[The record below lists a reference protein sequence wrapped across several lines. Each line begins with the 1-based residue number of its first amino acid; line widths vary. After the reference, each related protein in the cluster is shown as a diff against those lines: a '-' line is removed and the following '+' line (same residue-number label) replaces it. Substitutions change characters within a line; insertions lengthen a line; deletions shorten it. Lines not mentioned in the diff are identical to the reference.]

1 MQKTNFK
8 TRLLALLTAVFM
20 VIMCV
25 PFAAFAEDAEL
36 KSITVSFI
44 DEGKKTVANDED
56 VASGDYLTTPSASMP
71 AGKTFDRWKVEGD
84 TEDTVNKGYI
94 GVGNYVSFADLAKFA
109 VPDATNPTHG
119 RVNLIALAAK
129 EPEQPSEPEKTP
141 LTKENVSVIKV
152 YWNDDQG
159 VYKMDPI
166 EKGKSASAPAVDMNA
181 KEYNYTWTAYGL
193 DKELSVGDTISFD
206 ELLEIASEPQYDYVD
221 GVEDTNTVIAAV
233 NFTKKDKVVEPV
245 EPAKKPLVMTNV
257 TKINVYWCDGEG
269 ANGVYK
275 MDPVS
280 VNGSTVAPA
289 VDMNAKEY
297 NYKWVATGKEL
308 NVNDTITFSELL
320 AIASEPQYDVK
331 ADGTLDYNTV
341 IASVTFDKKDNAKP
355 AKALVETNISKI
367 YVSWYDGEG
376 ENGVYKM
383 DPVDFGKTV
392 TAPATDINA
401 ERYNYTWNVDEL
413 VKNVNDVVTFGELL
427 QHCGKPMYDLNA
439 DGTENNQKVVAYV
452 TFVKTDVAAEV
463 GIKNVHFIVKNGEGE
478 SWAASEK
485 DYNDQK
491 IFDRTYTVRSDVTGK
506 VTAPAAAVKEGK
518 NFLYWECTQ
527 GTTPNVKKYR
537 LNAGAEFN
545 FDTLTELGLPVSE
558 SGDFN
563 FVAVFEDKK
572 SDNSSSSSSSSASS
586 SSNKTTTAS
595 NEKQVVKA
603 AAAPANTT
611 KVLPKTGASNVAP
624 LLGGSLAVVALLM
637 GYGVYSLVLRKKD

>member
-8 TRLLALLTAVFM
+8 TRLLALLTAAFM
-20 VIMCV
+20 LVMCV
-25 PFAAFAEDAEL
+25 PFAAFA
-36 KSITVSFI
+36 
-44 DEGKKTVANDED
+44 
-56 VASGDYLTTPSASMP
+56 
-71 AGKTFDRWKVEGD
+71 
-84 TEDTVNKGYI
+84 
-94 GVGNYVSFADLAKFA
+94 AD
-109 VPDATNPTHG
+109 
-119 RVNLIALAAK
+119 
-129 EPEQPSEPEKTP
+129 
-141 LTKENVSVIKV
+141 
-152 YWNDDQG
+152 
-159 VYKMDPI
+159 
-166 EKGKSASAPAVDMNA
+166 
-181 KEYNYTWTAYGL
+181 
-193 DKELSVGDTISFD
+193 
-206 ELLEIASEPQYDYVD
+206 
-221 GVEDTNTVIAAV
+221 
-233 NFTKKDKVVEPV
+233 

-269 ANGVYK
+269 TNGVYK
-275 MDPVS
+275 MDSVS
-280 VNGSTVAPA
+280 VDGSTVAPA

-308 NVNDTITFSELL
+308 NVNDTITFSDLL
-320 AIASEPQYDVK
+320 AIAGEPQYDVK

-341 IASVTFDKKDNAKP
+341 IAPVTFNKKDKAVEPVEPAKKPLVMTNVTKINVYWCDGEGTNGVYKMDSVSVDGSTVAPAVDMNAKEYNYKWVATGKELNVNDTITFSDLLAIAGEPQYDVKADGTLDYNTVIAPVTFNKKDKAVEPVEP
-355 AKALVETNISKI
+355 AKKPLVMTNISKI

-427 QHCGKPMYDLNA
+427 HHCGAPMYDLNA
-439 DGTENNQKVVAYV
+439 DGTENYQKVVAYV

-478 SWAASEK
+478 SWAASE
-485 DYNDQK
+485 DVYNTEE

-518 NFLYWECTQ
+518 NFLYWECTR
-527 GTTPNVKKYR
+527 GTDPNAQKYR

-545 FDTLTELGLPVSE
+545 FETLTNLGLPKTE

-563 FVAVFEDKK
+563 FVAVFADKK
-572 SDNSSSSSSSSASS
+572 ADNSSSSSSNTTNTSVSNTTNTSAS
-586 SSNKTTTAS
+586 NTTNTSAS
-595 NEKQVVKA
+595 QKQVVKA

-611 KVLPKTGASNVAP
+611 KVLPKTGATNAAP
-624 LLGGSLAVVALLM
+624 LIGGSLAVVALLM
-637 GYGVYSLVLRKKD
+637 GYGVYGLVLRKKD

>member
-1 MQKTNFK
+1 MQKTTFK
-8 TRLLALLTAVFM
+8 TRLLALLTAAFM
-20 VIMCV
+20 IVMCV

-44 DEGKKTVANDED
+44 DEGKKTAANDEE
-56 VASGDYLTTPSASMP
+56 VASGDWLHTPSASMP

-84 TEDTVNKGYI
+84 TEDTVNNGYI
-94 GVGNYVSFADLAKFA
+94 GVGNNVSFADLAKFA

-141 LTKENVSVIKV
+141 KTKENVSVIKV

-159 VYKMDPI
+159 VYKMDPVK
-166 EKGKSASAPAVDMNA
+166 KGESASAPAVDMNA
-181 KEYNYTWTAYGL
+181 TEYNYTWTAYGL

-206 ELLEIASEPQYDYVD
+206 KLLEIASEPMYDYVD

-233 NFTKKDKVVEPV
+233 NFNKKDKAVEPV

-269 ANGVYK
+269 PNGVYK

-297 NYKWVATGKEL
+297 NYKWVATDKEL
-308 NVNDTITFSELL
+308 NVNDTITFSELW

-331 ADGTLDYNTV
+331 ADGTFDYNTV

-401 ERYNYTWNVDEL
+401 ESYNYTWNVDEL
-413 VKNVNDVVTFGELL
+413 VKNVNDVVTFSELL
-427 QHCGKPMYDLNA
+427 HHCGKPMYDLKA
-439 DGTENNQKVVAYV
+439 DGTEDNQTVVAYV
-452 TFVKTDVAAEV
+452 QFVKTNVAAEV

-518 NFLYWECTQ
+518 NFLYWECTR
-527 GTTPNVKKYR
+527 GTDPKAKKYR

-545 FDTLTELGLPVSE
+545 FVTLTELGLPASE

-572 SDNSSSSSSSSASS
+572 ADNSSSSSSSSASS

-611 KVLPKTGASNVAP
+611 KVLPKTGATNAAP
-624 LLGGSLAVVALLM
+624 LIGGSLAVVALLM
-637 GYGVYSLVLRKKD
+637 GYGVYGLVLRKKD

>member
-44 DEGKKTVANDED
+44 DESKKTVADDEE
-56 VASGDYLTTPSASMP
+56 VENGKFLSVPNANMP
-71 AGKTFDRWKVEGD
+71 EGKTFDRWKVEGD
-84 TEDTVNKGYI
+84 TEDTVNNGYI
-94 GVGNYVSFADLAKFA
+94 GGGNYVSFADLAKFA

-427 QHCGKPMYDLNA
+427 KHCGKPMYDLNA
-439 DGTENNQKVVAYV
+439 DGTENDQKVVAYV

-572 SDNSSSSSSSSASS
+572 ADNSSSSSSSASS

>member
-8 TRLLALLTAVFM
+8 TRLLALLTAAFM
-20 VIMCV
+20 LVMCV

-545 FDTLTELGLPVSE
+545 FDTLTNLGLSKDE

-572 SDNSSSSSSSSASS
+572 ADNSSSSSSSASS

>member
-8 TRLLALLTAVFM
+8 TRLLALLTAAFM
-20 VIMCV
+20 LVMCV
-25 PFAAFAEDAEL
+25 PFAAFAADEL
-36 KSITVSFI
+36 ESITVSFI
-44 DEGKKTVANDED
+44 DESKKTAADDKEVK
-56 VASGDYLTTPSASMP
+56 SGERLTTPKASMSE
-71 AGKTFDRWKVEGD
+71 GKTFDRWKVEGD
-84 TEDTVNKGYI
+84 TEDAVNGGYI
-94 GVGNYVSFADLAKFA
+94 GDGNYVTFADLAKFA

-129 EPEQPSEPEKTP
+129 EPEQP
-141 LTKENVSVIKV
+141 
-152 YWNDDQG
+152 
-159 VYKMDPI
+159 
-166 EKGKSASAPAVDMNA
+166 
-181 KEYNYTWTAYGL
+181 
-193 DKELSVGDTISFD
+193 
-206 ELLEIASEPQYDYVD
+206 
-221 GVEDTNTVIAAV
+221 
-233 NFTKKDKVVEPV
+233 V
-245 EPAKKPLVMTNV
+245 EPAKKPLVMTKV

-269 ANGVYK
+269 TNGVYK
-275 MDPVS
+275 MDSVS
-280 VNGSTVAPA
+280 VDGSTVAPA

-308 NVNDTITFSELL
+308 NVNDTITFSDLL

-331 ADGTLDYNTV
+331 ADGTFDYNTV
-341 IASVTFDKKDNAKP
+341 IASVTFDKKDKAVEPVEP
-355 AKALVETNISKI
+355 AKKPLVMTNISKI

-427 QHCGKPMYDLNA
+427 HHCGAPMYDLNA
-439 DGTENNQKVVAYV
+439 DGTENYQKVVAYV

-478 SWAASEK
+478 SWAASE
-485 DYNDQK
+485 DVYNTEQ

-518 NFLYWECTQ
+518 NFLYWECTR
-527 GTTPNVKKYR
+527 GTDPNAQKYR

-545 FDTLTELGLPVSE
+545 FETLTNLGLPKTE

-572 SDNSSSSSSSSASS
+572 ADNSSSSSSASS
-586 SSNKTTTAS
+586 SSNTTNTSAS
-595 NEKQVVKA
+595 NTTNTSASQKQVVKA

-611 KVLPKTGASNVAP
+611 KVLPKTGATNAAP
-624 LLGGSLAVVALLM
+624 LIGGSLAVVALLM
-637 GYGVYSLVLRKKD
+637 GYGVYGLVLRKKD

>member
-545 FDTLTELGLPVSE
+545 FDTLTNLGLSKDE

-572 SDNSSSSSSSSASS
+572 ADNSSSSSSSASS